1 MQRKPISYRRQR
13 RRSEFLWGWA
23 FLLPT
28 VVGLII
34 LNIYPIFYTIYLSF
48 HKSGDFGRNNI
59 FVGFQNY
66 AKALKDVQIL
76 KAMRNSLLY
85 MLMEVPISVAL
96 SLVLAAL
103 MNQKIRF
110 RTVYR
115 TIIFLPMVAAP
126 AAVAMVWRWLFNTE
140 FGLIN
145 HILGKKISWISDPKI
160 SLVSIAIIGIWSILG
175 YNMILFLAALQEVP
189 NDYYEAAELDGA
201 SKAVQ
206 FFRITLP
213 LISPMIYFVLVTRV
227 IAALQVFDTIYMM
240 MDRTNPALQDTQ
252 SLVFLFYRYSFVE
265 NNRGYGSTIVVLLL
279 LITLIFTALQN
290 YGQKKWVIY
299 D

>member
-1 MQRKPISYRRQR
+1 MQKRPISYRKQR
-13 RRSEFLWGWA
+13 SRSEFLWGWA

-66 AKALKDVQIL
+66 AKALKDMQIL

-201 SKAVQ
+201 GKAVQ